1 MTDRREGNDQPAPW
15 MRLIE
20 KEIEVRMNAELK
32 GEAYLDVEL
41 QMLATMRSRY
51 PDVPPHLASEF
62 ARRLDAGSLR
72 LTAWNEAVHWLE
84 GTDWFRRRR

>member
-1 MTDRREGNDQPAPW
+1 MTDHREGDDQPAPW

-51 PDVPPHLASEF
+51 PEVPANL
-62 ARRLDAGSLR
+62 ARRIRTSPG
-72 LTAWNEAVHWLE
+72 
-84 GTDWFRRRR
+84 RRVAETHRME